1 MKQQAKEL
9 QKQLEI
15 AVSELENSS
24 GHSIM
29 SEEWGQTIADAFG
42 VRNPIETFTPQK
54 GDPKGVLP
62 NWNDELNN
70 GKGGLD
76 YTPMVGVYALT
87 LSHRGV
93 RKLKLEIH
101 GFHGRGSQ
109 YRADIKKI
117 REYVEGLSND
127 RK

>member
-15 AVSELENSS
+15 AVSELENSN

-42 VRNPIETFTPQK
+42 VRNPIETFTPQNK
-54 GDPKGVLP
+54 DPKGVLP

-70 GKGGLD
+70 GMGGLD
-76 YTPMVGVYALT
+76 YTPFTGVYTLT
-87 LSHRGV
+87 LSRKVV
-93 RKLKLEIH
+93 RKLKLEVRDY
-101 GFHGRGSQ
+101 FGRGTQ
-109 YRADIKKI
+109 YREDIEKI